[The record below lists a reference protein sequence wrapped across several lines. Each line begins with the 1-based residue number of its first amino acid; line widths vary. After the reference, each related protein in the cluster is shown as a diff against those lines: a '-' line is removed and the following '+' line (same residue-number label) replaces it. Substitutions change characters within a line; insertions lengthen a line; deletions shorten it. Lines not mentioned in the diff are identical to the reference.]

1 MSAVIVVGSAN
12 TDFTVKVTRLP
23 RPGETVSGGDFRVSY
38 GGKGAN
44 QAMAARKAG
53 AQVDLLAKIGTDAHG
68 QRLFDHLTAS
78 GLPAEGLLRDE
89 REPAGVALI
98 AVDRQG
104 RNQIVVASGSNHT
117 LDVSDLRGFEDRLT
131 EAGLLL
137 CQLEIPLAVVEY
149 ALKTARHRAVTT
161 LLNPAPAP
169 DAPLPEDLLAAV
181 DILVP
186 NEVEAEA
193 LTGVPVKDIDDAKTA
208 AAVLHDS
215 GCPTVIIT
223 MGDRGALVSAKGRS
237 RHLPAFQVSPVDSVA
252 AGDAFCGAL
261 AAALVEGRDL
271 QAAARLAAAAGA
283 LCTTRRGAQEAL
295 PSRREI
301 DEFLARRG

>member
-53 AQVDLLAKIGTDAHG
+53 APVDLLAKIGTDAHG

-78 GLPAEGLLRDE
+78 GLPADGLLRDE

-98 AVDRQG
+98 AVDRLG

-117 LDVSDLRGFEDRLT
+117 LGVSDLRGFEDRLT
-131 EAGLLL
+131 TAGLLL

-149 ALKTARHRAVTT
+149 ALKAARHRAVTT

-186 NEVEAEA
+186 NEVETEA
-193 LTGVPVKDIDDAKTA
+193 LTGVPVKNIADAKKA
-208 AAVLHDS
+208 AAVLHDR

-237 RHLPAFQVSPVDSVA
+237 HHLPAFQVSPVDSVA

-261 AAALVEGRDL
+261 AAALVEGRNL
-271 QAAARLAAAAGA
+271 QTAVRLAAAAGA